1 MPNVPTRVLWVIKG
15 LGPGGA
21 ERLLCSQARS
31 ADRAQF
37 SVSCAYVLA
46 WKDHL
51 AEDLERA
58 GVETECL
65 SRRQRDLFWP
75 WRLITMVRRGSWDI
89 IHVHSPLPGSIA
101 RLAARTI
108 PPKKRPVV
116 ITTEHN
122 QWATFHPVTR
132 ALNAFTSR
140 WDAATIAVSNEVRD
154 SLSGRVRRR
163 AETLRHGI
171 DLDGVAQQHAHRHE
185 IRQEFGLTESDFVIG
200 TVANFRPQKDYPNL
214 LGAMRHLRELKVPVT
229 LIAVGQGPE
238 ESTIRHLSDKMGL
251 SSQVIFTGFRD
262 DATAILGAC
271 DAFVL
276 ASQWEGLPV
285 AVMEAAALGL
295 PIVST
300 AVGGVLEEFTPE
312 TQALLVPAK
321 NPEALARA
329 IAVVATQP
337 ERRQELGAAALEVA
351 KRFDV
356 QRSVSHIEDLYAR
369 LRPVSTHVSST
380 TTSNMPMTTSPTTP
394 RVPEGLSI
402 RPATSEDRGAI
413 LDLCRSSLGWGT
425 DHRFEQLFHWKHDL
439 NPFGSSYLWVAADG
453 DRIVGL
459 RAFMRWNFVRGGRVL
474 RAVRAV
480 DTVTHHEYQGRGIF
494 TALTTGALPTLADD
508 GIDFVFNTP
517 NTQSLPGYLKMGW
530 HEVGRLPVAV
540 RVVGPRGVVHLR
552 QARQAASHWPVNMS
566 VGLAAANVI
575 DDVIAARDRTEAVNS
590 TSRIVNTQMTDD
602 FLRWRYTQ
610 DFLDFR
616 VIRSGH
622 GVVLVQFR
630 RRGDSLECLVG
641 DSFGLSAEERDRAA
655 VEAARDAEADYVVR
669 TGASLPS
676 QGFVPVPGF
685 GPRLTWRGV
694 RQEAMPPLANWDISM
709 GTVALF

>member
-1 MPNVPTRVLWVIKG
+1 MTDVSTRLLWVIKG

-21 ERLLCSQARS
+21 ERLLCSQAQS
-31 ADRAQF
+31 EDTTQF
-37 SVSCAYVLA
+37 STTCAYVLA

-51 AEDLERA
+51 AEELERA
-58 GVETECL
+58 GVDTVCL
-65 SRRQRDLFWP
+65 SRRQKDFLWP
-75 WRLITMVRRGSWDI
+75 WRLIQMIRRGAWDI
-89 IHVHSPLPGSIA
+89 IHVHSPLPGSVA
-101 RLAARTI
+101 RLAVRTV
-108 PPKKRPVV
+108 PAKKRPVV
-116 ITTEHN
+116 VTTEHN
-122 QWATFHPVTR
+122 QWSTFHPVTR
-132 ALNAFTSR
+132 FLNAFSSR

-154 SLSGRVRRR
+154 SMSGRTRNR

-171 DLDGVAQQHAHRHE
+171 DLAAVAGQRIYRSA
-185 IRQEFGLTESDFVIG
+185 IRQEFGLTESEFVIG

-214 LGAMRHLRELKVPVT
+214 LGAIRHLGELKVPVK
-229 LIAVGQGPE
+229 LIAVGQGPDE
-238 ESTIRHLSDKMGL
+238 ATIRHLSEKMGL
-251 SSQVIFTGFRD
+251 SSRIIFTGFRD

-285 AVMEAAALGL
+285 AVMEAAALSL

-312 TQALLVPAK
+312 TQALLVPPK

-329 IAVVATQP
+329 LAVVATDP
-337 ERRQELGAAALEVA
+337 ARREKLGAAAREVA
-351 KRFDV
+351 QRFDV
-356 QRSVSHIEDLYAR
+356 RRSVAHIEDLYTR
-369 LRPVSTHVSST
+369 LCPVGPSVGDDSPATIEK
-380 TTSNMPMTTSPTTP
+380 MPVRS
-394 RVPEGLSI
+394 PEGLSI
-402 RPATSEDRGAI
+402 RLATPEDRAQI
-413 LDLCRSSLGWGT
+413 LDLCRTSLGWGM
-425 DHRFEQLFHWKHDL
+425 DRRFEQLFHWKHDL
-439 NPFGSSYLWVAADG
+439 NPFGPSFLWVAVDG

-459 RAFMRWNFVRGGRVL
+459 RAFMRWNFTRGGREL

-480 DTVTHHEYQGRGIF
+480 DTVTHHDYQGRGIF
-494 TALTTGALPTLADD
+494 TALTTGALQTLHDD

-517 NTQSLPGYLKMGW
+517 NAQSLPGYVKMGW
-530 HEVGRLPVAV
+530 REVGRLPVAV
-540 RVVGPRGVVHLR
+540 RVVGPRGLTQLR
-552 QARQAASHWPVNMS
+552 QVRQAASHWPVPTS

-575 DDVIAARDRTEAVNS
+575 EDVIAARNRLVPENS
-590 TSRIVNTQMTDD
+590 TARTLNTQMTNE

-616 VIRSGH
+616 VIRSGR

-630 RRGDSLECLVG
+630 MRGDSLECLVA
-641 DSFGLSAEERDRAA
+641 DSFGLSAEERDRAV

-669 TGASLPS
+669 TGEPLLS

-685 GPRLTWRGV
+685 GPRLAWRSIH
-694 RQEAMPPLANWDISM
+694 QEAMPTLANWDLSM